1 MTMTSEPNR
10 ILVVEDQGAL
20 RHVLAF
26 NLEKAGFE
34 VTLAQD
40 PTKAL
45 QLAEREQFDL
55 VITDYCMPYYAGTDF
70 VRKLRENEAYAQ
82 TPVVLWT
89 AKAEELSS
97 EHLRDECSVELV
109 SKSSSMADLLEVVS
123 GCLAGSTGAR

>member
-1 MTMTSEPNR
+1 MTSEPKQ
-10 ILVVEDQGAL
+10 ILVVETDSSL

-40 PTKAL
+40 ATRAL
-45 QLAEREQFDL
+45 QLVEREQFDL
-55 VITDYCMPYYAGTDF
+55 VITDYCMPYYSGTDF
-70 VRKLRENEAYAQ
+70 VRKLRESEAYAD

-97 EHLRDECSVELV
+97 EHLRDECSVVPV
-109 SKSSSMADLLEVVS
+109 SKSLPMADLLTVVS
-123 GCLAGSTGAR
+123 ECLAEAAKTP